1 MDLRDLVIR
10 RKPREQAGP
19 RSADRFDYEKD
30 WAICRLLILHES
42 GNAYLIA
49 FDIFDDVVVLNSAA
63 EPDSISFF
71 QVKTREN
78 PPMRMSDMIRR
89 KDGKNGP
96 LPSMLGKL
104 YSNKIA
110 FPDHTRTLTLVSNVP
125 FDVRLCDGAKSTS
138 KQSLCCNELNQHSR
152 AAVARQLKEEHAL
165 TEEPAFADFTYLEV
179 SDLPL
184 RGHDTH
190 TRGKLAEFL
199 ERLNPSG
206 TFKVSLVYRTIAD
219 EVKRKNNYH
228 ADVNTF
234 DAFIREKAIGRTAFT
249 EILRRV
255 GAYEDFDAMWARI
268 EGRLNSEG
276 APVFTIR
283 RLRDEFRRFVID
295 RLSKTESAFQRLED
309 YMRHLVAAAEA
320 EGAGAGPALLPLLD
334 AFVQAIRT
342 DAHAADYLRYADDYI
357 KAVGLA
363 LLYGQ

>member
-1 MDLRDLVIR
+1 MDLRDLLIR
-10 RKPREQAGP
+10 CEPREKAGP
-19 RSADRFDYEKD
+19 RSADRFDYQKD

-42 GNAYLIA
+42 GDAYLIA

-63 EPDSISFF
+63 EPDSVSFF

-78 PPMRMSDMIRR
+78 PPMRLSDMLRR
-89 KDGKNGP
+89 KNGKNGP

-104 YSNKIA
+104 YFNKIS
-110 FPDHTRTLTLVSNVP
+110 FPDHTRALTLVSNVP
-125 FDVRLCDGAKSTS
+125 FDVELCDGAAKSTS
-138 KQSLCCNELNQHSR
+138 KHSLCCNELNQTSR
-152 AAVARQLKEEHAL
+152 ALAARQLKEEHAL
-165 TEEPAFADFTYLEV
+165 AEEPAFADFTYLEV

-206 TFKVSLVYRTIAD
+206 TFKISLVYRTIAD

-228 ADVNTF
+228 AEVNTF
-234 DAFIREKAIGRTAFT
+234 EAFVREKAIGRAAFT

-255 GAYEDFDAMWARI
+255 GAYEDFDAMWARV

-276 APVFTIR
+276 APVFMIR
-283 RLRDEFRRFVID
+283 KLRDEFRRFVID
-295 RLSKTESAFQRLED
+295 RLSKTESAFQRLEG
-309 YMRHLVAAAEA
+309 YMGRLVAAAEV
-320 EGAGAGPALLPLLD
+320 EDAGPALLTLLD
-334 AFVQAIRT
+334 SFVQAIRA
-342 DAHAADYLRYADDYI
+342 DAQAADYLRYADDYI